1 MKLIKCRDMPD
12 PTHTY
17 FYVSDGEHGIQKILS
32 PYFNSENEA
41 IKWLNEQKKLE
52 NPNEN
57 PT

>member
-1 MKLIKCRDMPD
+1 MPD